1 MLKELQEQMKAQKE
15 KIVAPLVD
23 QLKQIYQGFEISAA
37 LNDEGNEINA
47 SLESNG
53 AMKTKVTFIVGEQMT
68 YSSESFEYIIKDD
81 AIVGI
86 KSHPLTIDF
95 NLIQYTFQLIA
106 SLLQTLQ
113 ETNEVEVEENTNAD
127 SRVIEENSAAQ

>member
-1 MLKELQEQMKAQKE
+1 
-15 KIVAPLVD
+15 
-23 QLKQIYQGFEISAA
+23 
-37 LNDEGNEINA
+37 
-47 SLESNG
+47 
-53 AMKTKVTFIVGEQMT
+53 MT
-68 YSSESFEYIIKDD
+68 YSSEAFEYIIEDD

-113 ETNEVEVEENTNAD
+113 ETNEVEVEENKMRIVKL
-127 SRVIEENSAAQ
+127 SRKIRPHKEVIK